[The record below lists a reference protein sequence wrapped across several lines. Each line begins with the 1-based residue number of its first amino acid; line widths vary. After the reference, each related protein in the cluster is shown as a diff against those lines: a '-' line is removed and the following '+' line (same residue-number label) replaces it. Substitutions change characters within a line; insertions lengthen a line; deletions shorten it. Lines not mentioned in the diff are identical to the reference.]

1 MNTAAA
7 RPGLPLWQKIVAV
20 VVAVSGLI
28 LAVAGAY
35 LLSLGGT
42 WYYLVNGVLMLVSGI
57 LLFAGRLWGAKLY
70 GVVFLLALVMTLVE
84 SATRLWGWVPRMGY
98 ITLLGFFVALMVPR
112 LSAGRLRRHGYLA
125 AAGCVVFA
133 AIAFALV
140 FRTQYVEHGDDA
152 PQTPLVAGDS
162 AKARAAQSDG
172 EWAAYGRDT
181 DATRY
186 SPAAQIT
193 PENVGKLKVA
203 WTYHTG
209 DLPPAGKTNKW
220 GAQNTPQMIGG
231 GLYVCSA
238 TNNVSKLD
246 PATGKEIWKFVSGVK
261 YENVPY
267 TAACRG
273 VTYFVSS
280 AVPEGQSCH
289 ARIIVATLDM
299 RLIELDAASGQPC
312 AQFGSDGTVNLLT
325 GMGKSVPGQLA
336 VTSPPVVVNGT
347 ISLNHQVLDNQR
359 RWAPSG
365 VIRGY
370 DAETGAFKWAWDVN
384 HPGTVWHQEPGP
396 GQEYSRGTP
405 NSWGAMAG
413 DNALNLIYV
422 PTGNSAA
429 DYYDQL
435 RTPAENAVA
444 SSIVA
449 LDATTGEQKWVFQT
463 VHKDTWDYDIGSQP
477 TLLDFPDHSGTPV
490 PAMIIPTKRGQLFV
504 VDRRNGK
511 PLLPVEE
518 RPADTKATVPGESRA
533 STQPWSTGMPR
544 LGMPDLKESTMWGMT
559 PFDQLYCRVKF
570 RQAHYTGEFTAPQLK
585 QPWIVFPGYNGGSDW
600 GSVAY
605 DPARGILVAN
615 WNVTPMYEHYIPRKQ
630 ADAQDL
636 YSIDDPRYKP
646 GKGGAEGPGA
656 MEDTP
661 YAISVSA
668 FMVPGLKTLCNE
680 PPYGMITAINLHDQ
694 KVIWQQPLGTARANG
709 PLGLPTGL
717 PIQIGTPNNGGP
729 AITAGGLV
737 FVAAATDNLL
747 RAIDL
752 KTGKVLWTSV
762 LPGGGQATPMTY
774 TVNGKQYVVQM
785 AGGHHFMETPISD
798 ALVAYSLP

>member
-1 MNTAAA
+1 MHPVS
-7 RPGLPLWQKIVAV
+7 RPALALWQKIVAILI
-20 VVAVSGLI
+20 AASGLV
-28 LAVAGAY
+28 LAAGGAY
-35 LLSLGGT
+35 LASLGGS
-42 WYYLVNGVLMLVSGI
+42 WYFVLNGVLMLVSGV
-57 LLFAGRLWGAKLY
+57 LLLRGRLAGAWLY
-70 GVVFLLALVMTLVE
+70 GLVFLIALVLTLVE
-84 SATRLWGWVPRMGY
+84 SPGRLWGWVPRMGY
-98 ITLLGFFVALMVPR
+98 ITALGFFVALMLPR
-112 LSAGRLRRHGYLA
+112 LSGGRLRRLGYLL
-125 AAGCVVFA
+125 AAGCIVFA
-133 AIAFALV
+133 AVAFALV
-140 FRTQYVEHGDDA
+140 FRPQYTESNGNA
-152 PQTPLVAGDS
+152 PDRALAQGINAATRAG
-162 AKARAAQSDG
+162 QGEG
-172 EWAAYGRDT
+172 EWVAYGRDN

-193 PENVGKLKVA
+193 PANVKDLKVA

-209 DLPPAGKTNKW
+209 DLPPPDKVNKW
-220 GAQNTPQMIGG
+220 GAQNTPSMIGD

-261 YENVPY
+261 YDNVPY

-273 VTYFVSS
+273 VTYYVSPV
-280 AVPEGQSCH
+280 VPDNQACH
-289 ARIIVATLDM
+289 ARIILATLDM

-312 AQFGSDGTVNLLT
+312 AQFGQDGTVNLLT
-325 GMGKSVPGQLA
+325 GMGRSVPGQLA

-396 GQEYSRGTP
+396 GEEYSRGTP
-405 NSWGAMAG
+405 NSWGPMAG
-413 DNALNLIYV
+413 DAALNLVYV

-429 DYYDQL
+429 DYYSQL

-477 TLLDFPDHSGTPV
+477 TLFEFPGSDGTPV

-504 VDRRNGK
+504 VDRRSGK

-518 RPADTKATVPGESRA
+518 RPAEDGNVPGETRA
-533 STQPWSTGMPR
+533 TTQPWSTGMPR
-544 LGMPDLKESTMWGMT
+544 LGLPDLKESTMWGMT
-559 PFDQLYCRVKF
+559 PFDQLYCRIKF
-570 RQAHYTGEFTAPQLK
+570 RQAHYVGEFTAPQLK

-605 DPARGILVAN
+605 DPDRGILVAN
-615 WNVTPMYEHYIPRKQ
+615 WNINPMYEHYITRAE
-630 ADAQDL
+630 ADKEGL
-636 YSIDDPRYKP
+636 YSIDDPKYKP
-646 GKGGAEGPGA
+646 GQGGAEGPGA

-668 FMVPGLKTLCNE
+668 FLVPGLHTLCSE
-680 PPYGMITAINLHDQ
+680 PPYGMITAINMHDQ

-709 PLGLPTGL
+709 PFGLPTGL
-717 PIQIGTPNNGGP
+717 PINIGTPNNGGP

-752 KTGKVLWTSV
+752 KTGKVVWHAV

-774 TVNGKQYVVQM
+774 TYKGRQYVVQM
-785 AGGHHFMETPISD
+785 AGGHHFMETPMSD
-798 ALVAYSLP
+798 ALVAYALPQ